1 MKKPQGTN
9 LNRQR
14 GSPLKVAGKEV
25 QIFQDLP
32 TSLLR
37 KRREFD
43 FLSQILPKKVNE
55 REGIT
60 GKSLLLM
67 KLHY

>member
-14 GSPLKVAGKEV
+14 GSTLKVAGKEV

-37 KRREFD
+37 KKRDFD